1 MNMSAPTVDPD
12 RRDPAQV
19 ASTDT
24 YRPEDRVWVY
34 RGGAWR
40 AGIVEVASR
49 DAATVTYRPSSS
61 RGTGVDTLTARY
73 MQARSEID
81 PMLDKKIVLPQSRT
95 A

>member
-1 MNMSAPTVDPD
+1 MSVPSVDPH

-24 YRPEDRVWVY
+24 YRPEDRVWVF
-34 RGGAWR
+34 RGGEWR

-61 RGTGVDTLTARY
+61 RGTGVDTITARFV
-73 MQARSEID
+73 QPRSEID